1 MRKINDYDIAGF
13 VDEMLK
19 PLDDIYDWASE
30 IADAIEDRDYQ
41 DKLLRN
47 IQQAIDEIRERVR

>member
-1 MRKINDYDIAGF
+1 MRKINAYDITDF

-47 IQQAIDEIRERVR
+47 I